1 MKSARPTSIACPVP
15 DTGPGGV
22 NEADGA
28 DRPLIAIT
36 AGEVDSHHQKYV
48 DAVERAGGEPWV
60 LTPESGIEASEVIH
74 RAGALVLT
82 GGGDIEPCQYGEQP
96 SGEIDYMPFDSARDQ
111 MELSITRAALDDDLP
126 IYGICRGMQLL
137 NVAMGGSVVQHLDGH
152 SGTQVENNEW
162 EASYHHIYISPG
174 SKLAA
179 VVGSGGFVRVNS
191 LHHQGVREAQKSP
204 QLLASAY
211 SLDDGLIEAL
221 ESPRHRWVI
230 AVQFHPERRMEVPPH
245 FDRLF
250 QSLVERAVERLA
262 TAR

>member
-1 MKSARPTSIACPVP
+1 M
-15 DTGPGGV
+15 V
-22 NEADGA
+22 NGAGSA
-28 DRPLIAIT
+28 DRPLVAVT
-36 AGEVDSHHQKYV
+36 AGRVDSHLQKYV
-48 DAVERAGGEPWV
+48 DAVERSGGEPWV
-60 LTPESGIEASEVIH
+60 LTPDAGVTPAEVVR

-82 GGGDIEPCQYGEQP
+82 GGEDIDPRQYGEQP
-96 SGEIDYMPFDSARDQ
+96 SDDIDYMPFDSARDE

-137 NVAMGGSVVQHLDGH
+137 NVAMGGRLVQHLDGH
-152 SGTQVENNEW
+152 SGTELEDNEW

-204 QLLASAY
+204 HLLASAY
-211 SLDDGLIEAL
+211 SLEDGLIEAL

-250 QSLVERAVERLA
+250 QSLVERAVERL
-262 TAR
+262 TAAL

>member
-1 MKSARPTSIACPVP
+1 MVLKT
-15 DTGPGGV
+15 
-22 NEADGA
+22 DGA
-28 DRPLIAIT
+28 FAEKPLVAIT
-36 AGEVDSHHQKYV
+36 AGKVDSHLQKYV
-48 DAVERAGGEPWV
+48 DAVERSGGEPWV
-60 LTPESGIEASEVIH
+60 LTPDTGIEPSEVIH

-82 GGGDIEPCQYGEQP
+82 GGEDIEPRRYGEQP
-96 SGEIDYMPFDSARDQ
+96 SDEIDYMPFDSPRDE

-137 NVAMGGSVVQHLDGH
+137 NVAMGGSLVQHLDGH
-152 SGTQVENNEW
+152 SGVELEDDEW

-204 QLLASAY
+204 YLLASAY

-250 QSLVERAVERLA
+250 QSLVERAAERL
-262 TAR
+262 TAVR

>member
-1 MKSARPTSIACPVP
+1 M
-15 DTGPGGV
+15 V
-22 NEADGA
+22 NGAGSA
-28 DRPLIAIT
+28 DRPLVAVT
-36 AGEVDSHHQKYV
+36 AGRVDSHLQKYV
-48 DAVERAGGEPWV
+48 DAVERSGGEPWV
-60 LTPESGIEASEVIH
+60 LTPDAGVTPAEVVH

-82 GGGDIEPCQYGEQP
+82 GGEDIEPRQYGEQP
-96 SGEIDYMPFDSARDQ
+96 SDDIDYMPFDSARDE
-111 MELSITRAALDDDLP
+111 MELSIARTALDDDLP

-137 NVAMGGSVVQHLDGH
+137 NVAMGGRLVQHLDEH
-152 SGTQVENNEW
+152 SGTELEDNEW

-204 QLLASAY
+204 HLLASAY
-211 SLDDGLIEAL
+211 SLEDGLIEAL

-250 QSLVERAVERLA
+250 QSLVERAAERLA
-262 TAR
+262 APL

>member
-1 MKSARPTSIACPVP
+1 MGNGGNGAS
-15 DTGPGGV
+15 GV
-22 NEADGA
+22 NGAGGA
-28 DRPLIAIT
+28 DRPLVAIT
-36 AGEVDSHHQKYV
+36 GGEVDVHLQRYV
-48 DAVERAGGEPWV
+48 DAVERSGGEPWV
-60 LTPESGIEASEVIH
+60 LTPDSDVTPSEVIH

-82 GGGDIEPCQYGEQP
+82 GGGDIEPCRYGEQP
-96 SGEIDYMPFDSARDQ
+96 SSEIDYMPFDSARDE

-126 IYGICRGMQLL
+126 IYGVCRGMQLL
-137 NVAMGGSVVQHLDGH
+137 NVAMGGSMVQHLDGH
-152 SGTQVENNEW
+152 SGTYLGDNEW

-204 QLLASAY
+204 HLLASAY

-250 QSLVERAVERLA
+250 QSLIERAAERLA
-262 TAR
+262 ATT